1 MDANGERLPFR
12 ASAMHA
18 NGRKEDS
25 MQTSAMTSPRRAGT
39 TAVHSLH
46 RFVFSVPDLEKA
58 ADFYQ
63 AFGLDVRR
71 VDGRIDLYTFGHLHR
86 WGSIY
91 RGGGTKR
98 LEYVSFAAYPDDFEA
113 LVKRLGEG
121 CVPPAEPHRLADEK
135 GVWVTDPEGIAIRSE
150 ERRVG
155 KECKGEGGRGDI

>member
-46 RFVFSVPDLEKA
+46 RFVFSVPDLDQA

-71 VDGRIDLYTFGHLHR
+71 VDGRVDLYTFGHPHR

-91 RGGGTKR
+91 RGSGAKR
-98 LEYVSFAAYPDDFEA
+98 TEYLSFAAYPDDFEA
-113 LVKRLGEG
+113 LVKRLETMR
-121 CVPPAEPHRLADEK
+121 VPRSAPHPL
-135 GVWVTDPEGIAIRSE
+135 
-150 ERRVG
+150 
-155 KECKGEGGRGDI
+155 